1 MATIYIDRKD
11 AELDADGGALV
22 VRADGARVASLPL
35 GGAQRVVVRR
45 AGTLSTRL
53 LAALGERGVGLLVLG
68 GRKGEPVAQM
78 LGAPAGD
85 ARTRMGQRALAAD
98 PMATLE
104 VARLAVRGKLAGHV
118 ALASAAA
125 ALGQGDRKALL
136 EAAGFLR
143 DALDRVGG
151 AADLDA
157 LRGQEGAAAAAF
169 LRGYTSLFAPSL
181 RFEGRN
187 RRPPRDPV
195 NACLSL
201 AYTLLHSE
209 AVRTAWIAGLD
220 PHVGFLHALL
230 PGRES
235 LACDLV
241 ELARPGADA
250 LVCAM
255 FRERILRAESFTT
268 IDGACLMGKA
278 GRAAFY
284 EAFEAGIGR
293 ERRRLR
299 HAAAGLARLSRAR
312 CP

>member
-1 MATIYIDRKD
+1 MSTIYIDRKD
-11 AELDADGGALV
+11 AELDADGGTLV
-22 VRADGARVASLPL
+22 VRVDGARVASLPL
-35 GGAQRVVVRR
+35 GGAERVVVRR
-45 AGTLSTRL
+45 AGMLATRL

-68 GRKGEPVAQM
+68 GRKGEPVAQI

-98 PMATLE
+98 TGSTLE
-104 VARLAVRGKLAGHV
+104 LARLAVRGKLAGHL
-118 ALASAAA
+118 ALVLAAA
-125 ALGQGDRKALL
+125 AQGKGDRKSLV
-136 EAAGFLR
+136 EAANALR
-143 DALDRVGG
+143 DALDRAGG
-151 AADLDA
+151 ASDLDA
-157 LRGQEGAAAAAF
+157 LRGHEGAAAAAF
-169 LRGYTSLFAPSL
+169 LRGFTTLFAPAL
-181 RFEGRN
+181 GFVGRN

-201 AYTLLHSE
+201 AYTLLHGE
-209 AVRTAWIAGLD
+209 AVRAAWVAGLD

-241 ELARPGADA
+241 EVSRPGVDA

-255 FRERILRAESFTT
+255 FRERLLRAENFATV
-268 IDGACLMGKA
+268 DGACLMGKA

-284 EAFEAGIGR
+284 EAYEAGIGR

-299 HAAAGLARLSRAR
+299 HAAAGLARLAR
-312 CP
+312 GRLP